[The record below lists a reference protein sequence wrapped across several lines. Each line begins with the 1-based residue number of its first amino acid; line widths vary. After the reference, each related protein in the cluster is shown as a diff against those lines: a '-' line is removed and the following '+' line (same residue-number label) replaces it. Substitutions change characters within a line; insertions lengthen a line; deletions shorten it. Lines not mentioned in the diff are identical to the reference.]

1 MSGQRIRVLI
11 ADDHTIVRSGVRLLL
26 EGQTDMEVVGE
37 ALTGD
42 CAVEMSKALH
52 PDVVLMDI
60 SMPGLDGMEATRRI
74 KQKSPLIGI
83 LVLTMHRSDEH
94 FFAMLHAGASGYILK
109 AAETNELLSAIRS
122 VARGE
127 AVLSPAMAKRLM
139 QDYLSRTP
147 AYDDPET
154 SLLTPREKE
163 ILRLIADGYTNR
175 EIAERLVLS
184 PSTVHSHRN
193 NLMRKLDL
201 NTQHGLIQYARDRGW
216 VRGGSGDTPNPE
228 VPASPSKPG
237 PVLPAGRL
245 DRPRGSS

>member
-1 MSGQRIRVLI
+1 MI

-42 CAVEMSKALH
+42 AAVEMAKTLQ

-60 SMPGLDGMEATRRI
+60 SMPGLDGMQATRRI
-74 KQKSPLIGI
+74 KEKSPLIGI

-94 FFAMLHAGASGYILK
+94 FFAMLQAGASGYVLK

-127 AVLSPAMAKRLM
+127 AFLYPAMAKRLM

-147 AYDDPET
+147 AYADPET

-163 ILRLIADGYTNR
+163 ILRLIGDGYTNK

-216 VRGGSGDTPNPE
+216 VRGGPDDTPIP
-228 VPASPSKPG
+228 
-237 PVLPAGRL
+237 
-245 DRPRGSS
+245 

>member
-1 MSGQRIRVLI
+1 MSGKRIRVLI

-42 CAVEMSKALH
+42 AAVEMAKTLQ

-74 KQKSPLIGI
+74 KEKSPLIGI

-94 FFAMLHAGASGYILK
+94 FFAMLKAGASGYVLK

-127 AVLSPAMAKRLM
+127 AFLYPAMAKRLM

-154 SLLTPREKE
+154 SLLTPRERE

-216 VRGGSGDTPNPE
+216 VRGGPGD
-228 VPASPSKPG
+228 SPIP
-237 PVLPAGRL
+237 
-245 DRPRGSS
+245 

>member
-1 MSGQRIRVLI
+1 MSGKRIRVLI

-26 EGQTDMEVVGE
+26 ECQTDMEVVGE

-42 CAVEMSKALH
+42 AAVEMAKTLQ

-74 KQKSPLIGI
+74 KEKSPLIGI

-94 FFAMLHAGASGYILK
+94 FFAMLKAGASGYVLK

-127 AVLSPAMAKRLM
+127 AFLYPAMAKRLM

-154 SLLTPREKE
+154 SLLTPRERE

-216 VRGGSGDTPNPE
+216 VRGGPDDTPIP
-228 VPASPSKPG
+228 
-237 PVLPAGRL
+237 
-245 DRPRGSS
+245 

>member
-1 MSGQRIRVLI
+1 MADRRIRILI
-11 ADDHTIVRSGVRLLL
+11 ADDHTIVRSGVQLLL
-26 EGQTDMEVVGE
+26 EGEPDMEVVGE

-42 CAVEMSKALH
+42 AAVEMAQSLQ
-52 PDVVLMDI
+52 PDVILMDI
-60 SMPGLDGMEATRRI
+60 AMPGLDGIEATRRI
-74 KQKSPLIGI
+74 REKSPHIGI

-94 FFAMLHAGASGYILK
+94 FFAMLKAGASGYVLK

-127 AVLSPAMAKRLM
+127 AFLYPAMAKRLM

-147 AYDDPET
+147 DLEDPGV
-154 SLLTPREKE
+154 SPLTPREKE
-163 ILRLIADGYTNR
+163 ILRLIADGYTNK

-193 NLMRKLDL
+193 NLMRKLNL

-216 VRGGSGDTPNPE
+216 VRGPE
-228 VPASPSKPG
+228 DSP
-237 PVLPAGRL
+237 LP
-245 DRPRGSS
+245 

>member
-1 MSGQRIRVLI
+1 MSGKRIRVLI

-42 CAVEMSKALH
+42 AAVEMAKTLQ

-74 KQKSPLIGI
+74 KEKSPLIGI

-94 FFAMLHAGASGYILK
+94 FFAMLKAGASGYVLK

-127 AVLSPAMAKRLM
+127 AFLYPAMAKRLM

-154 SLLTPREKE
+154 SLLTPRERE
-163 ILRLIADGYTNR
+163 ILRLIADGYTNK
-175 EIAERLVLS
+175 EIADRLVLS

-193 NLMRKLDL
+193 NLMRKLSL

-216 VRGGSGDTPNPE
+216 VRGGPDDTPIP
-228 VPASPSKPG
+228 
-237 PVLPAGRL
+237 
-245 DRPRGSS
+245 

>member
-1 MSGQRIRVLI
+1 MEIIGGSSDPAAGLVEI
-11 ADDHTIVRSGVRLLL
+11 SRL
-26 EGQTDMEVVGE
+26 Q
-37 ALTGD
+37 
-42 CAVEMSKALH
+42 

-74 KQKSPLIGI
+74 KEKSPLIGI

-94 FFAMLHAGASGYILK
+94 FFAMLKAGASGYVLK
-109 AAETNELLSAIRS
+109 AAETNDLLSAIRS

-127 AVLSPAMAKRLM
+127 AFLYPAMAKRLM
-139 QDYLSRTP
+139 QDYLSRAP
-147 AYDDPET
+147 ADEAPEI

-163 ILRLIADGYTNR
+163 ILRLIADGYTNK

-193 NLMRKLDL
+193 NLMRKLNL

-216 VRGGSGDTPNPE
+216 VRGGPGD
-228 VPASPSKPG
+228 SP
-237 PVLPAGRL
+237 LP
-245 DRPRGSS
+245 

>member
-1 MSGQRIRVLI
+1 MI

-26 EGQTDMEVVGE
+26 EGQADMEVVGE

-42 CAVEMSKALH
+42 AAVEMAKTLQ

-74 KQKSPLIGI
+74 KEKSPLIGI

-94 FFAMLHAGASGYILK
+94 FFAMLQAGASGYVLK

-127 AVLSPAMAKRLM
+127 AFLYPAMAKRLM

-147 AYDDPET
+147 AYADPET

-163 ILRLIADGYTNR
+163 ILRLIGDGYTNK

-216 VRGGSGDTPNPE
+216 VRGGPDDTPIP
-228 VPASPSKPG
+228 
-237 PVLPAGRL
+237 
-245 DRPRGSS
+245 

>member
-1 MSGQRIRVLI
+1 MSGKRIRVLI

-26 EGQTDMEVVGE
+26 EAQTDMEVVGE

-42 CAVEMSKALH
+42 AAVEMANTLQ

-60 SMPGLDGMEATRRI
+60 SMPGLDGMQATRRI
-74 KQKSPLIGI
+74 KEKSPLIGI

-94 FFAMLHAGASGYILK
+94 FFAMLQAGASGYVLK

-127 AVLSPAMAKRLM
+127 AFLYPAMAKRLM

-147 AYDDPET
+147 AYADPET

-163 ILRLIADGYTNR
+163 ILRLIGDGYTNK

-216 VRGGSGDTPNPE
+216 VRGGPDDTPIP
-228 VPASPSKPG
+228 
-237 PVLPAGRL
+237 
-245 DRPRGSS
+245 

>member
-1 MSGQRIRVLI
+1 MSGKRIRVLI

-42 CAVEMSKALH
+42 AAVEMAKTLQ

-74 KQKSPLIGI
+74 KEKSPLIGI

-94 FFAMLHAGASGYILK
+94 FFAMLKAGASGYVLK

-127 AVLSPAMAKRLM
+127 AFLYPAMAKRLM

-154 SLLTPREKE
+154 SLLTPRERE

-216 VRGGSGDTPNPE
+216 VRGGPDDTPIP
-228 VPASPSKPG
+228 
-237 PVLPAGRL
+237 
-245 DRPRGSS
+245 